1 MRKNQAIMF
10 IFKEVQISTTK
21 ALIFNMN
28 KAFPKNI
35 KINFIKKL

>member
-1 MRKNQAIMF
+1 MRKNQATMF

-21 ALIFNMN
+21 ALIYNIN
-28 KAFPKNI
+28 KALPINI